1 MTPDELTANRARAL
15 QRAREAREPALRIFF
30 TAAAEVLGD
39 ALKRLELEEE
49 TIDA

>member
-1 MTPDELTANRARAL
+1 MSLDELAATRAHAL

-39 ALKRLELEEE
+39 ALKRQEEE
-49 TIDA
+49 AVDA